1 MNISQKGLLFIKEEE
16 GCRLETYY
24 CPAGIATIGIGHTSS
39 AGFPEVKEGMKITE
53 REALEILK
61 SDIRKFEGSVNK
73 LVNVSL
79 TQSQFDALVSLVFNI
94 GEGNFSKSTLLK
106 KLNKGD
112 YNGAASEF
120 HRWNKAGGKVNKGL
134 TNRRAREAALFV
146 EDDWATDEEPVPQ
159 GNITRNVP
167 TIVNPE
173 NIAAATTVTSAVAS
187 SNMDT
192 NNPITW
198 AIAILMVA
206 AGGVFL
212 YMFLRRRGA

>member
-1 MNISQKGLLFIKEEE
+1 MKISDRGIEFIKNEE
-16 GCRLETYY
+16 GCRLDAYH
-24 CPAGIATIGIGHTSS
+24 CPAGILTIGIGHTTA
-39 AGFPEVKEGMKITE
+39 AGFPEVKEGMKVTE
-53 REALEILK
+53 REAMEILK
-61 SDIRKFEGSVNK
+61 SDLRKFEAVVNK
-73 LVNVSL
+73 LVKVSINQ
-79 TQSQFDALVSLVFNI
+79 TQFDALVSFVFNV

-134 TNRRAREAALFV
+134 TNRRAREAALFI
-146 EDDWATDEEPVPQ
+146 EDDWAKDEEPVPQ
-159 GNITRNVP
+159 GNISRDVP

-187 SNMDT
+187 SNMDGSS
-192 NNPITW
+192 PITW

-206 AGGVFL
+206 AGAVFL